1 MPAVGTPGPA
11 PSGVDHFSSLR
22 GVSLSVLASA
32 ALAGCLATTPQSG
45 GQSATAATGSAG
57 GATTTG
63 ASAQLETCPA
73 TLGTIRIDEQTSAPW
88 YSTYASRYSTGST
101 VPALRLLI
109 QQSNCFI
116 IVDRGRGLQAANQER
131 DLIRGAEGRAG
142 SNYGTGQIAAAD
154 YTLIPEVI
162 ISDRGG
168 TRGGGGLAAV
178 GGLFGSTGAALGA
191 VAGNFSTNEAGTVLT
206 VIDNRSSVQLA
217 ASEGYAKNTDFGGMG
232 ALFGGGAAAGA
243 GAYTSTPQGKV
254 LLASFMD
261 AYNKLVVSVRNYKAQ
276 TVQGGLG
283 TGGTMGVQGGATP
296 ASKAVD
302 QPVKPP
308 PKKK

>member
-1 MPAVGTPGPA
+1 MIAIV
-11 PSGVDHFSSLR
+11 R
-22 GVSLSVLASA
+22 GVSVRGSGEGRRFRVAVLAAGA
-32 ALAGCLATTPQSG
+32 AMFAGCATVPQSG
-45 GQSATAATGSAG
+45 GASATAATGSAG
-57 GATTTG
+57 GAATTG

-88 YSTYASRYSTGST
+88 YNTYASRWGTGST

-116 IVDRGRGLQAANQER
+116 IVDRGRGLQAATAER
-131 DLIRGAEGRAG
+131 ELIRGAEGRAG

-154 YTLIPEVI
+154 FTMVPEVI
-162 ISDRGG
+162 VSDRGG

-178 GGLFGSTGAALGA
+178 GGLFGNAGRALGT
-191 VAGNFSTNEAGTVLT
+191 VAGTFSTNEAGTILT

-232 ALFGGGAAAGA
+232 ALFNAGGAAGA

-261 AYNKLVVSVRNYKAQ
+261 AYNKLVQSVRNYRAQ
-276 TVQGGLG
+276 TVKGGLG
-283 TGGTMGVQGGATP
+283 TGGTMGVQGGSTP
-296 ASKAVD
+296 ASKEVD
-302 QPVKPP
+302 RGTQQKR
-308 PKKK
+308 